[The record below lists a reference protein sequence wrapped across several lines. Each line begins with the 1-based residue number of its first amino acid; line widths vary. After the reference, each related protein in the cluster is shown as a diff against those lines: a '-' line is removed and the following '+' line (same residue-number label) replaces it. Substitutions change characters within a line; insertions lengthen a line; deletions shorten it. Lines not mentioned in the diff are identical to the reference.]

1 MSLTIQQIITDAK
14 RLAGRLKERDT
25 VADVLL
31 DETHQIS
38 KKIDAMK
45 QYQEEVEILND
56 VASQK
61 PHGELIANIQRENR
75 QVREIQQ
82 ENRELRAA
90 LEEHQTALQHIMSK
104 YRQHTNRK
112 IYETRL
118 DFARLQREQ
127 YNEIIQRQVERINEM
142 TSIMNHAANMEGADL
157 NKSDEI
163 MAKLRTE
170 NKGLREMLNISS
182 KNGTLGNN
190 LLSPMTEDKMV
201 QTDKTQ

>member
-31 DETHQIS
+31 DQTHQIS

-45 QYQEEVEILND
+45 QYQEEVEILNE

-142 TSIMNHAANMEGADL
+142 TVVMNQAANMEVGDV

-163 MAKLRTE
+163 MAKLRIE
-170 NKGLREMLNISS
+170 NKGLREMLNISC
-182 KNGTLGNN
+182 KNGTLGKN

-201 QTDKTQ
+201 QTDKSQ

>member
-1 MSLTIQQIITDAK
+1 MSLTIHQIITDAK

-31 DETHQIS
+31 DQTHQIS

-45 QYQEEVEILND
+45 QYQEEVEILNE

-142 TSIMNHAANMEGADL
+142 TVVMNQAANMEVGDV

-163 MAKLRTE
+163 MAKLRIE
-170 NKGLREMLNISS
+170 NKGLREMLNISC

-201 QTDKTQ
+201 QTDKPQ